1 MNRLISIFL
10 VASFCTAAFAQNE
23 IAKAKELVREGKCA
37 DGYIDYVKGANI
49 AGFKKVADAMCQQG
63 F

>member
-23 IAKAKELVREGKCA
+23 IAKAKELVR
-37 DGYIDYVKGANI
+37 
-49 AGFKKVADAMCQQG
+49 
-63 F
+63 

>member
-37 DGYIDYVKGANI
+37 EAVP
-49 AGFKKVADAMCQQG
+49 VLQ
-63 F
+63 